1 MKDFRLQSYLTIT
14 FQKRIICKYK
24 CPNGRLKL
32 FLLLYSGGR
41 KDINILIVN
50 KKHQVSVPVFMFD
63 DKEEHVDFCATQ
75 LFSFQIVVMSPKNAL
90 FIYET

>member
-32 FLLLYSGGR
+32 FLLLYSGSHE
-41 KDINILIVN
+41 DINILIVN
-50 KKHQVSVPVFMFD
+50 KKHR
-63 DKEEHVDFCATQ
+63 
-75 LFSFQIVVMSPKNAL
+75 
-90 FIYET
+90 